1 MIVGYLFMIYGY
13 SSSFCSLDSSYLLE
27 GLFNPWFDLLHSVFE
42 TLINLILICFGYFYL
57 LIVLLINSWNEALC
71 EFEILVFL
79 LISLLRISLFPS
91 ILMILKAFLTNF
103 QINFNNHKVFAYLPN
118 RFSIIKI
125 KKNKKNK
132 KIFNLHHSFFK
143 LIIFRFSWFWK
154 SGLILQI

>member
-103 QINFNNHKVFAYLPN
+103 QINFNNHKVFAYLPK

-125 KKNKKNK
+125 KNIKKYK
-132 KIFNLHHSFFK
+132 KPLTYITHFSNL
-143 LIIFRFSWFWK
+143 LFSDFLDFGK
-154 SGLILQI
+154 VD

>member
-103 QINFNNHKVFAYLPN
+103 QINFNNHKVFAYLPK

-125 KKNKKNK
+125 KNIK
-132 KIFNLHHSFFK
+132 KIKKSLTYITHFSNL
-143 LIIFRFSWFWK
+143 LFSDFLDFGK
-154 SGLILQI
+154 VD